1 MHSWKLPIA
10 GLVGV
15 MLLLGGCATG
25 SSDACPP
32 IVEYGKEQLE
42 EAAKAVE
49 ALPEGSPLVEMLA
62 DYAVL
67 RAQVRACKEY

>member
-1 MHSWKLPIA
+1 MNSWKLQ
-10 GLVGV
+10 LVGLGTAV
-15 MLLLGGCATG
+15 ILLSGCATA

-32 IVEYGKEQLE
+32 IVEYGKERLD

-67 RAQVRACKEY
+67 RAQVRACKEH